1 MKKIFYLI
9 LLLFVCS
16 FAHAEYFTIENYSNE
31 IFLQSNSVIEVKE
44 ELTVRF
50 TSPRHGIFRKI
61 PYKYD
66 LTGVQNLPA
75 EFTSFS
81 GSAKDDY
88 KLNIYDI
95 NVENYNYKIS
105 KDDNFITIRIGSAN
119 KYVRGRVKYNI
130 SYKVAGGILN
140 FKDRQEFYW
149 NLIGT
154 EWPVSIEKSTFSIF
168 LPKPL
173 NLNKDDFFLFR
184 GSYGEKKE
192 VDTVKIQP
200 KTIYG
205 STEKPFSPGEG
216 LTVGIKFPAGYFGKI
231 SYFKSL
237 QLFISDNWALFIPI
251 FVLVALFTLWYF
263 IGRDKSIIDVVHYKI
278 PDKITPAE
286 AGFIIDDKGDN
297 RDLTSLIFY
306 WASKGFI
313 SIEEVEDEGFFSSKD
328 YILTKEKELNKD
340 AKPFEK
346 TIFYGLFPANTT
358 NVRVSTL
365 KDNFYT
371 YMKQAKEQLREE
383 INKSGVYEGFS
394 RQLGRLMK
402 SAATIILF
410 TGIYLGASLHR
421 MDFIIA
427 GVLTSVIVFIFGYI
441 MPKKTDAGLKR
452 YQKVKGFKDFINMV
466 EEPKLKIFLKKDPS
480 YFDKTLP
487 YAVVFGLTTKWA
499 EKFENI
505 LTSPPSWY
513 RSRTMDNFS
522 LIYLASSIESSAKS
536 MSSTMSSQPK
546 SSGSGGFGGGGGFS
560 GGGFGGGGG
569 GSW

>member
-9 LLLFVCS
+9 LIFFVYS
-16 FAHAEYFTIENYSNE
+16 FVHAENFTIENYNNE
-31 IFLQSNSVIEVKE
+31 IFLRENSVIEVKE
-44 ELTVRF
+44 EITVRF
-50 TSPRHGIFRKI
+50 SSPRHGIFRKI

-66 LTGVQNLPA
+66 ITGAQNLPA

-81 GSAKDDY
+81 GSAKDSY
-88 KLNIYDI
+88 KLKIYDI

-105 KDDNFITIRIGSAN
+105 KDGNFITIRIGSAN
-119 KYVRGRVKYNI
+119 KYVRGRVTYNI

-140 FKDRQEFYW
+140 FEDRQEFYW
-149 NLIGT
+149 NLIGSQ
-154 EWPVSIEKSTFSIF
+154 WPVSIEKSSFSVF
-168 LPKPL
+168 FPKPL
-173 NLNKDDFFLFR
+173 KLSKEDFFLFR
-184 GSYGEKKE
+184 GSYGEKTE
-192 VDTVKIQP
+192 VENVNIQP

-205 STEKPFSPGEG
+205 STEKPFSPREG
-216 LTVGIKFPAGYFGKI
+216 MTIGIKFPPKYFGKI
-231 SYFKSL
+231 SYYKSF
-237 QLFISDNWALFIPI
+237 QLFLADNWALFIPF
-251 FVLVALFTLWYF
+251 FVFIGLFALWYF
-263 IGRDKSIIDVVHYKI
+263 IGRDKKIINIVHYKI
-278 PDKITPAE
+278 PNTITPAE

-358 NVRVSTL
+358 NVRISSL

-371 YMKQAKEQLREE
+371 YMKQAKEELRDE

-402 SAATIILF
+402 SAAAIILF
-410 TGIYLGASLHR
+410 AGVYLGASLHR
-421 MDFIIA
+421 IDFIVA
-427 GVLTSVIVFIFGYI
+427 GILTSIIVFIFGYI
-441 MPKKTDAGLKR
+441 MPKKSDAGLKR
-452 YQKVKGFKDFINMV
+452 YQKIKGFKDFIDMV
-466 EEPKLKIFLKKDPS
+466 EEPKLNIFLKKDPS

-522 LIYLASSIESSAKS
+522 LIYLASSIESSAKT
-536 MSSTMSSQPK
+536 MSSIMTSQPK

>member
-1 MKKIFYLI
+1 
-9 LLLFVCS
+9 
-16 FAHAEYFTIENYSNE
+16 
-31 IFLQSNSVIEVKE
+31 
-44 ELTVRF
+44 
-50 TSPRHGIFRKI
+50 
-61 PYKYD
+61 
-66 LTGVQNLPA
+66 
-75 EFTSFS
+75 
-81 GSAKDDY
+81 
-88 KLNIYDI
+88 
-95 NVENYNYKIS
+95 
-105 KDDNFITIRIGSAN
+105 
-119 KYVRGRVKYNI
+119 RGRVKYNI

-173 NLNKDDFFLFR
+173 NLDKKDFFLFR
-184 GSYGEKKE
+184 GSYGEKKK

-205 STEKPFSPGEG
+205 STEKPFSPREG
-216 LTVGIKFPAGYFGKI
+216 LTVGIKFPPGYFGKI

-237 QLFISDNWALFIPI
+237 QLFISGNWALFIPI
-251 FVLVALFTLWYF
+251 FVLIALFVLWYF
-263 IGRDKSIIDVVHYKI
+263 IGRDKKMIDVVHYKI
-278 PDKITPAE
+278 PEKITPAE

-402 SAATIILF
+402 SAAAIILF
-410 TGIYLGASLHR
+410 AGIYFGASLHR
-421 MDFIIA
+421 MDFIVA
-427 GVLTSVIVFIFGYI
+427 GVLTSIIVFIFGYI
-441 MPKKTDAGLKR
+441 MPKKTNTGLKK
-452 YQKVKGFKDFINMV
+452 YQKVKGFKDFIDMV

-513 RSRTMDNFS
+513 SSRTVGNFS
-522 LIYLASSIESSAKS
+522 LVYLASSIESSAKT
-536 MSSTMSSQPK
+536 MSSTMTSQPK